1 MDEKARDL
9 ERSFVCDIAHC
20 PEIPDC
26 SFDVVF
32 SHVVLEHVKE
42 PWMAVDTLRRITKPG
57 GLSLHV
63 VPFVHR
69 YESVLPHYFHFTHEG
84 LTSLFKDRGFD
95 VLEVGYDR
103 CVFDKYKS
111 SARKKS
117 QRNVQDHE
125 QALEDRHLPSLQMEE
140 NWLVY
145 IVARRKHEEA

>member
-1 MDEKARDL
+1 MQDVDDKALDL
-9 ERSFVCDIAHC
+9 ENSFVCDIAHC

-42 PWMAVDTLRRITKPG
+42 PWTAIDTLSRITKPG

-84 LTSLFKDRGFD
+84 LASLFEDRGFD
-95 VLEVGYDR
+95 VLEIGYDF
-103 CVFDKYKS
+103 CVYDKNKP
-111 SARKKS
+111 APAKKS
-117 QRNVQDHE
+117 APGHTKKPLPPIRQSP
-125 QALEDRHLPSLQMEE
+125 LPSMQMED

-145 IVARRKHEEA
+145 IVAQKR